1 MEDPDRMVSE
11 AATPTRKRAWTRH
24 HVGPGGYTDR
34 ERDLLTLLAKG
45 FTVVEAAERMQL
57 SVHTLRENLKAIFVK
72 AQASTQAEAVYR
84 ALKEGVI
91 T

>member
-1 MEDPDRMVSE
+1 MSE
-11 AATPTRKRAWTRH
+11 AASPAKKRARTQHR
-24 HVGPGGYTDR
+24 VGAGGYTDR

-45 FTVVEAAERMQL
+45 FTVVEAADRMDVN
-57 SVHTLRENLKAIFVK
+57 VHTLRENLKAIFVK
-72 AQASTQAEAVYR
+72 ADASTQAEAVYR